1 MRILDTKILP
11 KEKREK
17 PKIKV
22 LDKLYDVDN
31 TKKTYDKLYELE
43 KNTKISMLEKQDT
56 LLELLLGKKALKEI
70 LDLDISNE
78 EYKNLVN
85 VVIASATGQKLEE
98 IEQTTEKK

>member
-11 KEKREK
+11 KEKREN

-43 KNTKISMLEKQDT
+43 KDTEKSVIEKQSV

-70 LDLDISNE
+70 LDLDPSTE

-85 VVIASATGQKLEE
+85 VVVAAATGRELEE
-98 IEQTTEKK
+98 TEQTTEKK

>member
-43 KNTKISMLEKQDT
+43 KNTEISMLEKQDT

-85 VVIASATGQKLEE
+85 VVVASATGQKLEE

>member
-43 KNTKISMLEKQDT
+43 KNTEISVIEKQDT

-70 LDLDISNE
+70 LDLDLSNE

>member
-31 TKKTYDKLYELE
+31 TKKRYDKLYELE
-43 KNTKISMLEKQDT
+43 KDTEKSVIEKQSV

-70 LDLDISNE
+70 LDLDLSND
-78 EYKNLVN
+78 EYKYLVN
-85 VVIASATGQKLEE
+85 VVVAAATGQE
-98 IEQTTEKK
+98 IGDIEKTTEKK

>member
-22 LDKLYDVDN
+22 LDKLYDVDD

-43 KNTKISMLEKQDT
+43 KNTEMSVVEKQNRA
-56 LLELLLGKKALKEI
+56 LELLLGKKALKEI
-70 LDLDISNE
+70 LDLDISSE
-78 EYKNLVN
+78 EYKNLAN
-85 VVIASATGQKLEE
+85 IVIAAATGQDLED
-98 IEQTTEKK
+98 IEKTTEKK

>member
-43 KNTKISMLEKQDT
+43 KNTEISMLEKQNT
-56 LLELLLGKKALKEI
+56 LLELLLG
-70 LDLDISNE
+70 
-78 EYKNLVN
+78 
-85 VVIASATGQKLEE
+85 
-98 IEQTTEKK
+98 

>member
-43 KNTKISMLEKQDT
+43 IDTEKSVMEKQSI

-70 LDLDISNE
+70 LDLDLSND
-78 EYKNLVN
+78 EYKYLVN
-85 VVIASATGQKLEE
+85 VVVAAVTGQE
-98 IEQTTEKK
+98 IEDIEKTTEKK

>member
-22 LDKLYDVDN
+22 LDKLYDVDD

-43 KNTKISMLEKQDT
+43 KNTEMSVVEKQNRA
-56 LLELLLGKKALKEI
+56 LELLLGKKALKEI
-70 LDLDISNE
+70 LDLDISSE
-78 EYKNLVN
+78 EYKNLAN
-85 VVIASATGQKLEE
+85 IVVAAATGQDLED
-98 IEQTTEKK
+98 IEKTIEKK

>member
-43 KNTKISMLEKQDT
+43 KNTEISMLEKQDT

>member
-17 PKIKV
+17 PSIKV
-22 LDKLYDVDN
+22 LDKLYEVDN

-43 KNTKISMLEKQDT
+43 KSTEISVLEKQDT

-85 VVIASATGQKLEE
+85 VVVAAATGQKLEE

>member
-43 KNTKISMLEKQDT
+43 KNTEISVIEKQDT

>member
-1 MRILDTKILP
+1 MKILDTKILP

-43 KNTKISMLEKQDT
+43 KNTEISMLEKQDT

>member
-17 PKIKV
+17 PSIKV
-22 LDKLYDVDN
+22 LDKLYEVDN

-43 KNTKISMLEKQDT
+43 KNTKISVLEKQDT

-85 VVIASATGQKLEE
+85 VVVAAATGQKLEE

>member
-43 KNTKISMLEKQDT
+43 KDTEKSVIEKQSV

-85 VVIASATGQKLEE
+85 VVVASATGQKLEE

>member
-17 PKIKV
+17 PSIKV
-22 LDKLYDVDN
+22 LDKLYEVDD

-43 KNTKISMLEKQDT
+43 KNTEISVLEKQDT

-85 VVIASATGQKLEE
+85 VVVAAATGQKLEE

>member
-43 KNTKISMLEKQDT
+43 TDTEKSVMEKQFI
-56 LLELLLGKKALKEI
+56 LLE
-70 LDLDISNE
+70 
-78 EYKNLVN
+78 
-85 VVIASATGQKLEE
+85 
-98 IEQTTEKK
+98 

>member
-22 LDKLYDVDN
+22 LDKLYDVDD

-43 KNTKISMLEKQDT
+43 KNTEMSVVEKQNRA
-56 LLELLLGKKALKEI
+56 LELLLGKKALKEI
-70 LDLDISNE
+70 LDLDISSE
-78 EYKNLVN
+78 EYKNLAN
-85 VVIASATGQKLEE
+85 IVVAAATGQDLED
-98 IEQTTEKK
+98 IEKTTEKK

>member
-43 KNTKISMLEKQDT
+43 KDTEKSVIEKQSV

-85 VVIASATGQKLEE
+85 VVVASATGQKLEE
-98 IEQTTEKK
+98 IE

>member
-43 KNTKISMLEKQDT
+43 KNTEISVIEKQDT

-70 LDLDISNE
+70 LDLNISNE

>member
-17 PKIKV
+17 PSIKV
-22 LDKLYDVDN
+22 LDKLYEVDN

-43 KNTKISMLEKQDT
+43 KNPEMSEIEKQNK
-56 LLELLLGKKALKEI
+56 LLEILLGKKALKEI
-70 LDLDISNE
+70 LDLDPSTE

-85 VVIASATGQKLEE
+85 VVVAAATGRELEE
-98 IEQTTEKK
+98 TEQTTEKK

>member
-43 KNTKISMLEKQDT
+43 KNTEISVLEKQNT

-70 LDLDISNE
+70 LDLDLSSD
-78 EYKNLVN
+78 EYKYLVN
-85 VVIASATGQKLEE
+85 VVVAAATGQEPEK
-98 IEQTTEKK
+98 IEQATEKK

>member
-43 KNTKISMLEKQDT
+43 TDTEKSVIEKQSV

-70 LDLDISNE
+70 LDLDLSND
-78 EYKNLVN
+78 EYKYLVN
-85 VVIASATGQKLEE
+85 VVVAAATGQE
-98 IEQTTEKK
+98 IGDIEKTTEKK

>member
-43 KNTKISMLEKQDT
+43 TDTEKSVMEKQSI

-70 LDLDISNE
+70 LDLDLSND
-78 EYKNLVN
+78 EYKYLVN
-85 VVIASATGQKLEE
+85 VVVAATTGQEVE
-98 IEQTTEKK
+98 DIEKTTEKK

>member
-43 KNTKISMLEKQDT
+43 KNTEISMLEKQNT

-85 VVIASATGQKLEE
+85 VVVASAIGQKLEE

>member
-43 KNTKISMLEKQDT
+43 KNTEISMLEKKDT

-85 VVIASATGQKLEE
+85 VVVASATGQKLEE

>member
-43 KNTKISMLEKQDT
+43 KNTEISMLEKQDIM
-56 LLELLLGKKALKEI
+56 LELLLGKKALKEI

-85 VVIASATGQKLEE
+85 VVVASATGQKLEE